1 MEQPGRVPG
10 DAGTRAGPGRGAPG
24 SPGRPDSS
32 GARSPGTGADGLPF
46 RVRPPRRP
54 ESGDTAA
61 HDRVILSDHDLAVI
75 RKAVARAREEGKDGR
90 QDVAAGQ
97 PGPGPGPGPAA
108 DRPRQPRQTRS
119 PEPRCPAPP
128 PAITQALPAADPAPP
143 WRTVLASTIRLR
155 ARQRFWPATTRWRV
169 ISAVIVAAVLF
180 CGGAVT
186 VALAR
191 SPIAGKGAAGT
202 AQLAGTGRAGTGAAN
217 GGQPPGDAAIAAAAA
232 ARTAAAAWMAQ
243 QVAPAAIVACDPQMC
258 AVLQSKGIPAGR
270 LLVLGAGNAGP
281 LGSDVIV
288 STAAVR
294 EEFGSRLT
302 SVYAPVALATFG
314 SGSAQLAV
322 RVVAADGSAAYRR
335 SLHADVTARRA
346 AGALLLRNPHVRVSP
361 AGRRELAAGQVD
373 ARLLSAIGAL
383 ASLYHVDVAGF
394 GAPAAGAGPGVPLR
408 WADISPVPAGRGRAA
423 AALNSVKRFLLA
435 QQDPFRPADVTPVR
449 LASGQAVL
457 HVEYTAPSPLGLLG
471 APN

>member
-1 MEQPGRVPG
+1 M
-10 DAGTRAGPGRGAPG
+10 
-24 SPGRPDSS
+24 
-32 GARSPGTGADGLPF
+32 
-46 RVRPPRRP
+46 
-54 ESGDTAA
+54 
-61 HDRVILSDHDLAVI
+61 
-75 RKAVARAREEGKDGR
+75 
-90 QDVAAGQ
+90 
-97 PGPGPGPGPAA
+97 
-108 DRPRQPRQTRS
+108 
-119 PEPRCPAPP
+119 
-128 PAITQALPAADPAPP
+128 
-143 WRTVLASTIRLR
+143 LASPIRLR

-169 ISAVIVAAVLF
+169 IRALIMAAVLF

-186 VALAR
+186 VALGRGA
-191 SPIAGKGAAGT
+191 IAGKGAAGT

-217 GGQPPGDAAIAAAAA
+217 GGQSPGDAAIAIATAAA
-232 ARTAAAAWMAQ
+232 ARTAAAAWMVR
-243 QVAPAAIVACDPQMC
+243 QVAPSAIVACDPQMC

-302 SVYAPVALATFG
+302 GVYAPVALATFG
-314 SGSAQLAV
+314 SGSNQVAV

-335 SLHADVTARRA
+335 SLHADATARRA

-383 ASLYHVDVAGF
+383 ASLYHLDVTGF
-394 GAPAAGAGPGVPLR
+394 GAPAAGASPGVPLR
-408 WADISPVPAGRGRAA
+408 SADISPVPAGRGRDAA
-423 AALNSVKRFLLA
+423 SLNSVTRFLLA
-435 QQDPFRPADVTPVR
+435 QQGPFRPADVTPVR

-457 HVEYTAPSPLGLLG
+457 HVEFTAPSPLGLLG